1 VPMVEPLYRRPDW
14 VRRVNGMGPGVGGA
28 RHLVSLDPDELVAT
42 ARRATGLDDF
52 GPDTWEEP
60 FRRLVAALDG
70 ESRLHVV
77 GRLMSRHDLLRH
89 LCTRLLVID
98 ALARDPGIAEE
109 RIESPVFITGPARS
123 GTSILQELLGEDPQ
137 LRPPLAWEMAHP
149 FPPGDGRPDERA
161 SWAEAEFELWADVQP
176 EFAAIHEMAARL
188 PEECLWLFAPEFEGT
203 FWATCTDVMSFL
215 AWRSASDIEPCYR
228 FHKTMLQVL
237 QRGRSPRPWVLKSP
251 VHLARLPLVF
261 ATYPDARVIVT
272 HRDPARTVP
281 STISTLAAGR
291 HTRCDDVD
299 PMQIAA
305 TAGYGLRATLG
316 ALTAARST
324 LPAGRVADVQY
335 LDLLRDPVGTI
346 SRACEQLGLAFTPAF
361 AASIEAYLAAR
372 PQTKHGVHRY
382 SAADYGLDPEA
393 LRSDFAGYMTTFGVA
408 AEPGA

>member
-1 VPMVEPLYRRPDW
+1 MVEPLYRRPDW
-14 VRRVNGMGPGVGGA
+14 VRRVNAMAPGVGGA
-28 RHLVSLDPDELVAT
+28 RHLVSLDPDELVA
-42 ARRATGLDDF
+42 AACRATGLDDF
-52 GPDTWEEP
+52 GAPTWEEP

-70 ESRLHVV
+70 ESNLHVV

-89 LCTRLLVID
+89 LCTRLRVVD
-98 ALARDPGIAEE
+98 ALARDPGIADEP
-109 RIESPVFITGPARS
+109 IEAPVFITGPARS

-149 FPPGDGRPDERA
+149 FPPPEGTPDERV
-161 SWAEAEFELWADVQP
+161 SWAEAEFDLWADVQP
-176 EFAAIHEMAARL
+176 EFAAIHEMSARL

-215 AWRSASDIEPCYR
+215 AWRASSNVEPCYR

-237 QRGRSPRPWVLKSP
+237 QRGRPRRPWVLKSP
-251 VHLARLPLVF
+251 VHLARLPLLF
-261 ATYPDARVIVT
+261 AVYPDARVIVT

-291 HTRCDDVD
+291 WTRCDGID

-316 ALTAARST
+316 ALSASRPS
-324 LPAGRVADVQY
+324 LPAGQVADIVY
-335 LDLLRDPVGTI
+335 LDLLRDPVGAI
-346 SRACEQLGLAFTPAF
+346 ERAYGTLGLTFTPAF

-382 SAADYGLDPEA
+382 SAAAYGIDADA
-393 LRSDFAGYMTTFGVA
+393 LRADFADYMATFGVA